1 MTASSPHWARMG
13 ETTFV
18 AGIRFLCLVERG
30 LGRWPFRLC
39 LAPVVLAHW
48 VGNGVARRASLEYL
62 RRLQSSCRPFDR
74 EPGAWMSLCHFLRFA
89 ETLLD
94 KLLASRGRYPPEKV
108 RVEREVMLA
117 QLARGEGGV
126 IVTAHIGCLE
136 LCQVLA
142 DSVPDFHLTVLV
154 HTTHAEEF
162 NRLLLARPCVSSEK
176 YARDVQLAI
185 VSLRVDLWETPYA
198 RRAANAGRL
207 YRGMFIDRQLKEGME
222 IELEADLL
230 GACEE

>member
-74 EPGAWMSLCHFLRFA
+74 EPGAWMSLCHFVRFA

-117 QLARGEGGV
+117 GGEM
-126 IVTAHIGCLE
+126 LE
-136 LCQVLA
+136 RWGLSRKRA
-142 DSVPDFHLTVLV
+142 SEYAMDDA
-154 HTTHAEEF
+154 TH
-162 NRLLLARPCVSSEK
+162 NGLILDKR
-176 YARDVQLAI
+176 
-185 VSLRVDLWETPYA
+185 
-198 RRAANAGRL
+198 
-207 YRGMFIDRQLKEGME
+207 
-222 IELEADLL
+222 
-230 GACEE
+230 

>member
-94 KLLASRGRYPPEKV
+94 KLPPSPALQQLKKF
-108 RVEREVMLA
+108 VE
-117 QLARGEGGV
+117 
-126 IVTAHIGCLE
+126 
-136 LCQVLA
+136 
-142 DSVPDFHLTVLV
+142 
-154 HTTHAEEF
+154 EE
-162 NRLLLARPCVSSEK
+162 RALLAAPR
-176 YARDVQLAI
+176 LH
-185 VSLRVDLWETPYA
+185 
-198 RRAANAGRL
+198 RAP
-207 YRGMFIDRQLKEGME
+207 
-222 IELEADLL
+222 
-230 GACEE
+230 